1 VNLKLCLKH
10 FPGTGGAKVNPHD
23 HVMDL
28 SDCLTDAQV
37 NVFKELIAR
46 VPMVLFSHGIVNQW
60 EKDTPVCLSAVAVN
74 KMRAWAP
81 DACILTDDL
90 QMQGVQKLMSTGEAC
105 AKAVHAGADFILIG
119 NNMKD
124 EQEQAAAFARRLLSA
139 CTQDASMR
147 AHAEASIK
155 RIRKV
160 KFG

>member
-1 VNLKLCLKH
+1 V
-10 FPGTGGAKVNPHD
+10 D
-23 HVMDL
+23 
-28 SDCLTDAQV
+28 
-37 NVFKELIAR
+37 
-46 VPMVLFSHGIVNQW
+46 
-60 EKDTPVCLSAVAVN
+60 

-105 AKAVHAGADFILIG
+105 AKAVHAGADLILIG

-124 EQEQAAAFARRLLSA
+124 EQDQAAEFARQLLSA
-139 CTQDASMR
+139 CAPDASIR

-155 RIRKV
+155 RVKKL

>member
-1 VNLKLCLKH
+1 
-10 FPGTGGAKVNPHD
+10 
-23 HVMDL
+23 
-28 SDCLTDAQV
+28 
-37 NVFKELIAR
+37 
-46 VPMVLFSHGIVNQW
+46 
-60 EKDTPVCLSAVAVN
+60 
-74 KMRAWAP
+74 MRAWAP

-124 EQEQAAAFARRLLSA
+124 EQEQAAEFARRLLSA

-147 AHAEASIK
+147 AHAEASIE
-155 RIRKV
+155 RIRKL